1 MTDIRPAECNNSV
14 VFPGTNLGSVL
25 SRAKLVTP
33 AMLVEATKALADQAP
48 ALKDPDAALLPDVED
63 VREVSVKIAAAVIR
77 QSVKEGVAQ
86 EEHIPESD
94 EELEEWIRVQMWNAE
109 YRPLKKVE

>member
-1 MTDIRPAECNNSV
+1 
-14 VFPGTNLGSVL
+14 VFPGIGLGAVL

-33 AMLVEATKALADQAP
+33 AMLVEATKALAAQAP

-63 VREVSVKIAAAVIR
+63 VREISMKIAAAVIK
-77 QSVKEGVAQ
+77 QAVKEGVAQ
-86 EEHIPESD
+86 DDHIPKAD

>member
-1 MTDIRPAECNNSV
+1 M
-14 VFPGTNLGSVL
+14 FPGIGLGAVL

-33 AMLVEATKALADQAP
+33 AMLVEATKALAAQAP

-63 VREVSVKIAAAVIR
+63 VREISMKIAAAVIK
-77 QSVKEGVAQ
+77 QAVKEGVAQ
-86 EEHIPESD
+86 EEHIPESN

>member
-1 MTDIRPAECNNSV
+1 
-14 VFPGTNLGSVL
+14 VL

-33 AMLVEATKALADQAP
+33 AMLVEATKALAAQAP

-63 VREVSVKIAAAVIR
+63 VREISMKIAAAVIK
-77 QSVKEGVAQ
+77 QAVKEGVAQ

>member
-1 MTDIRPAECNNSV
+1 MTDIHPAECNNSV

-94 EELEEWIRVQMWNAE
+94 EELEEWIRVQMWNAD

>member
-1 MTDIRPAECNNSV
+1 
-14 VFPGTNLGSVL
+14 VL

-33 AMLVEATKALADQAP
+33 TMLVEATKALAAQAP

-63 VREVSVKIAAAVIR
+63 VREISMKIAAAVIK
-77 QSVKEGVAQ
+77 QAVKEGVAQ

>member
-1 MTDIRPAECNNSV
+1 
-14 VFPGTNLGSVL
+14 
-25 SRAKLVTP
+25 
-33 AMLVEATKALADQAP
+33 MLVEATKALAAQAP

-63 VREVSVKIAAAVIR
+63 VREISMKIAAAVIK
-77 QSVKEGVAQ
+77 QAIKEDVAQ
-86 EEHIPESD
+86 EEHIPEAD

>member
-1 MTDIRPAECNNSV
+1 MTDIHPAECNNSV